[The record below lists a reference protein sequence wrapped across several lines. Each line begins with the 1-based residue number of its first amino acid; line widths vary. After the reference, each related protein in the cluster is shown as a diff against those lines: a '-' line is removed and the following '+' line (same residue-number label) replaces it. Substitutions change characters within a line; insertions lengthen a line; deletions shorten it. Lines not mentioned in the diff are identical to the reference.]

1 MLTYLYSVFSPAHTY
16 VVTVVLAEAFC
27 WEEAHPTLQWE
38 QEGERN
44 PRQMG
49 AVYAAGVPKG

>member
-16 VVTVVLAEAFC
+16 VVTVVLAEAFS
-27 WEEAHPTLQWE
+27 WEEALPTLRWE

-44 PRQMG
+44 P
-49 AVYAAGVPKG
+49 